1 MVTESLLE
9 ENVHHELPPERLV
22 PRARP
27 APPGRRQL
35 RDKAP
40 CPPPPPRCCRAVS
53 AGRGSALS
61 PRSPGG
67 RSRADPSLPPA
78 GETRHSTAPG
88 PPVRGQ
94 TPSSPGLCS
103 SREVWSSPAGGPGG
117 DAGSSCCAHRPARGR
132 VSSSPG
138 PGERPATRTA
148 QAGTGSMDFRAA
160 SALGQHKAAG
170 RGRGGAFGQLWPG
183 SPRERPAV
191 RSVRSESR
199 TADGTRSS
207 HEGELAAPQCDFSS
221 VPPPPSPEKAAEGTG
236 PWAGQHPGNWLPS
249 DWSPSCVRPLGQ
261 PSHTQ
266 RPSSQEGAPLTGTE
280 TPPTVRGQFRSPEKE
295 RVPGRSLRKHNKRLA
310 ALWVISTKR
319 APWSE
324 RVRAPRAGP
333 LGTQRGSRPGE
344 SLEEVD
350 LTLVYQA
357 AASGDVG
364 ALTAAIRE
372 DPSVLEGCDGE
383 GCTPLMHAVSG
394 RQADTVRLLLKMGA
408 NVNAQDARG
417 RTSLCLAAYLGW
429 LDGCVSL
436 LRNGAKHSIPDK
448 SGRLPLHAATAEPDA
463 RLLAV
468 LVQQSSLS
476 EVNHQDN
483 EGMAPLH
490 WAAFHN
496 QPQHAQLLL
505 RKGADPA
512 LADKDFKTALHWA
525 VQSGNRTL
533 CALILSHRQ
542 GPALVNCDD
551 ESGKTCVHTAAAA
564 GFSDVL
570 VELAGVPAC
579 DLQAR
584 DVDDRTPLHWAAAAG
599 QAACVRALLDL
610 GVDDGLRDVHG
621 SAALAYALRGGHL
634 ACVRLLS
641 GDSRAEPARRPA
653 EQPGRPRKKEGGR
666 LGVLHQI
673 FGKGRRE
680 GQRAPPEDS
689 RPDAHRGEPP
699 SEVDDIIATFD
710 GVLGSNCQ
718 EQPGGQGPMVGFKKR
733 TPEDSKYLWPEKR
746 PLARQG
752 LPPIRT
758 QSLPPIAPGNGF
770 PTACPRAPAHAG
782 LAPGPGAD
790 PQHAG
795 PPSQKSWREQ
805 DSRPGG
811 QAPRGDPWRSDPHE
825 GLCQAWPAA
834 AADRLLDRL
843 LSGRPPQQDAPGPAR
858 LPQLHGPW
866 AGQSRHHLS
875 PDRATVRDLAFSRH
889 SLAPLPDQKF
899 LSGGPLRAS
908 RVLPA
913 IPSHRGP
920 SPATRDGD

>member
-1 MVTESLLE
+1 
-9 ENVHHELPPERLV
+9 
-22 PRARP
+22 
-27 APPGRRQL
+27 
-35 RDKAP
+35 
-40 CPPPPPRCCRAVS
+40 
-53 AGRGSALS
+53 
-61 PRSPGG
+61 
-67 RSRADPSLPPA
+67 
-78 GETRHSTAPG
+78 
-88 PPVRGQ
+88 
-94 TPSSPGLCS
+94 
-103 SREVWSSPAGGPGG
+103 
-117 DAGSSCCAHRPARGR
+117 
-132 VSSSPG
+132 
-138 PGERPATRTA
+138 
-148 QAGTGSMDFRAA
+148 MDFHAP
-160 SALGQHKAAG
+160 SALGQHK
-170 RGRGGAFGQLWPG
+170 
-183 SPRERPAV
+183 
-191 RSVRSESR
+191 
-199 TADGTRSS
+199 
-207 HEGELAAPQCDFSS
+207 
-221 VPPPPSPEKAAEGTG
+221 
-236 PWAGQHPGNWLPS
+236 
-249 DWSPSCVRPLGQ
+249 
-261 PSHTQ
+261 
-266 RPSSQEGAPLTGTE
+266 
-280 TPPTVRGQFRSPEKE
+280 
-295 RVPGRSLRKHNKRLA
+295 
-310 ALWVISTKR
+310 
-319 APWSE
+319 
-324 RVRAPRAGP
+324 
-333 LGTQRGSRPGE
+333 GE

-372 DPSVLEGCDGE
+372 DPSVLECCDGE
-383 GCTPLMHAVSG
+383 GCTPLMHAVCG

-408 NVNAQDARG
+408 DLNAQDARG

-448 SGRLPLHAATAEPDA
+448 NGRLPLHAATAEPDA

-468 LVQQSSLS
+468 LVQQSSLG

-551 ESGKTCVHTAAAA
+551 ESGKTCVHMAAAA

-570 VELAGVPAC
+570 AELARVPAC
-579 DLQAR
+579 DLQAL

-599 QAACVRALLDL
+599 QAACVQALLDL

-621 SAALAYALRGGHL
+621 STALAYALRGGHL

-641 GDSRAEPARRPA
+641 EDSRAEPARPPPA
-653 EQPGRPRKKEGGR
+653 QPGRPRKKEGER
-666 LGVLHQI
+666 HGVLHQI
-673 FGKGRRE
+673 FGKGRRA
-680 GQRAPPEDS
+680 GQRAPPDDG

-699 SEVDDIIATFD
+699 SEVDDIITTFD

-718 EQPGGQGPMVGFKKR
+718 EQPGDQGPMVGFRKR
-733 TPEDSKYLWPEKR
+733 TPEDSKHLWREKR
-746 PLARQG
+746 PPARQG

-758 QSLPPIAPGNGF
+758 QSLPPITAGNGF
-770 PTACPRAPAHAG
+770 PMACPGAPAHAG
-782 LAPGPGAD
+782 

-795 PPSQKSWREQ
+795 PPPSQKSWSEQ
-805 DSRPGG
+805 DLLHSRPGG
-811 QAPRGDPWRSDPHE
+811 QAPRGDPRE
-825 GLCQAWPAA
+825 GLCPAWPAA

-843 LSGRPPQQDAPGPAR
+843 LSGRPSQQDAPGPAR

-866 AGQSRHHLS
+866 AGQSLHHLS
-875 PDRATVRDLAFSRH
+875 PDRARIRDLPFSRN

-913 IPSHRGP
+913 IPSHRGA
-920 SPATRDGD
+920 SPAAGNGD